1 MAAYT
6 PMIEQYLNVKREYP
20 EEILL
25 FRLGDFYEMFFD
37 DAQTASRELDI
48 VLTARDGGKEQKIP
62 MCGVPHHAV
71 NNYIARLVG
80 KGYKVAIC
88 DQVENPKQSIGI
100 VKREVTKVITPG
112 TIIDD
117 TMLDEA
123 KHNYLTAI
131 VDEDQTIGLATVDIS
146 TGTFLVT
153 ELTGPDRFIKMETEL
168 QRLSPAECLLPAG
181 SSLDSLWQG
190 NFNENF
196 ILTRINDNIPRPAE
210 ARRSLLQHFE
220 TISLEGYGIESYS
233 AGIQSAAAILDFLKR
248 TQKTHL
254 NQLCSITAY
263 ENSIFMEL
271 DSFSQRNLELTANLR
286 DNKKEGSLLGIL
298 DYCCTSMGKR
308 TLRAWLEQPLKDIE
322 AINQRLD
329 AVDEF
334 NNNVQLRLDCHN
346 LLQKINDLE
355 RLAGKL
361 GSGAVLPRDL
371 LALKTSLGVI
381 PNLKIRLAGAASAYL
396 RALSL
401 MDPLNEML
409 SLIDAAINEE
419 VPPGIREGGIIK
431 SGFSPEVDEL
441 KNLSSEG
448 KNWLLEFENRERER
462 TAIRSLK
469 VGFNRVFG
477 YYIEVSKANLGSVP
491 SDYYRKQT
499 LVNAERFI
507 SQELKD
513 HEEKILGARER
524 LYGLEYDLFLEVCV
538 QLQHF
543 IPNLQKTAAAVAQAD
558 ILLSLAQAAYL
569 NDYVRPILGND
580 GRIDIRA
587 GRHPVVEKSLATGR
601 FVPNDV
607 EMDTEKARFGI
618 ITGPN
623 MGGKS
628 TYLRQTALLVIMAQ
642 MGSFVPADSAR
653 IGIVDRIFTRVGASD
668 DLTAGRSTFMVEM
681 LELARIVNKASRDS
695 LIILDEIGRGTSTY
709 DGLSIAQAA
718 TEYIHDQIAAKT
730 LFATHYHELTGL
742 ADSHP
747 GVFNLSVSV
756 VESGETV
763 TFLKKVLPGRADK
776 SYGIHVAKLA
786 GIPAKMIN
794 RAYEILYGLEK
805 ERSHSPA
812 PVIEQLTLFE
822 SEINPV
828 LDELESLKIDDLTP
842 RDALML
848 LYRWKDQLK
857 QEIEKE
863 G

>member
-1 MAAYT
+1 MAVYT
-6 PMIEQYLNVKREYP
+6 PMIEQYLKIKQEYP

-25 FRLGDFYEMFFD
+25 FRLGDFYEMFFN
-37 DAQTASRELDI
+37 DAQIASRELDI
-48 VLTARDGGKEQKIP
+48 VLTSRDGGKQQKIP

-80 KGYKVAIC
+80 KGHKVAIC

-117 TMLDEA
+117 MMLDEA

-131 VDEDQTIGLATVDIS
+131 VDEEQTIGLATVDIS

-153 ELTGPDRFIKMETEL
+153 EFTGPERYMDMETEL

-181 SSLDSLWQG
+181 STLDSLWPES
-190 NFNENF
+190 FSETF
-196 ILTRINDNIPRPAE
+196 LLTRINDNIPRLEE
-210 ARRSLLQHFE
+210 AHRNLLQHFG
-220 TISLEGYGIESYS
+220 ILSLEGYGLEGYT
-233 AGIQSAAAILDFLKR
+233 AALQAASVILDFLKR
-248 TQKTHL
+248 TQKNQL
-254 NQLCSITAY
+254 SQLCSINAY
-263 ENSIFMEL
+263 ENNVFMEL

-286 DNKKEGSLLGIL
+286 DHKKEGSLLGTL

-308 TLRAWLEQPLKDIE
+308 TLRSWLEQPLKEIE
-322 AINQRLD
+322 AINLRLE
-329 AVDEF
+329 AVEEF
-334 NNNVQLRLDCHN
+334 KVDLQIRLDCHKI
-346 LLQKINDLE
+346 LQKINDLE
-355 RLAGKL
+355 RLVGKL
-361 GSGAVLPRDL
+361 GSRAVLPRDL
-371 LALKTSLGVI
+371 QALKTSLEVVPI
-381 PNLKIRLAGAASAYL
+381 LKTKLAAAGSKYL
-396 RALSL
+396 QALSL
-401 MDPLNEML
+401 MDPLNDML
-409 SLIDAAINEE
+409 VLINAAINED
-419 VPPGIREGGIIK
+419 VPPGIKEGGIIK

-441 KNLSSEG
+441 RSLSSEG
-448 KNWLLEFENRERER
+448 KNWLLDFENRERER
-462 TAIRSLK
+462 TMIRSLK
-469 VGFNRVFG
+469 VGYNRVFG

-491 SDYYRKQT
+491 PDYYRKQT
-499 LVNAERFI
+499 LVNAERFV

-513 HEEKILGARER
+513 HEEKIIGARER
-524 LYGLEYDLFLEVCV
+524 LYELEYELFLDICGR
-538 QLQHF
+538 LLPF
-543 IPNLQKTAAAVAQAD
+543 IAGLQKTAAAIAQTD
-558 ILLSLAQAAYL
+558 VLLSLAQTAYL
-569 NDYVRPILGND
+569 NDYVRPFLTDD

-587 GRHPVVEKSLATGR
+587 GRHPVVEKSLVNTR

-607 EMDTEKARFGI
+607 VIDSDKARFAI

-642 MGSFVPADSAR
+642 MGSFVPADAAH

-718 TEYIHDQIAAKT
+718 SEYIHDQIEAKT
-730 LFATHYHELTGL
+730 LFATHYHELTSL

-756 VESGETV
+756 LESGESV

-786 GIPAKMIN
+786 GIPARIVS
-794 RAYEILYGLEK
+794 RAYEILYGLER
-805 ERSHSPA
+805 ERSYNPA
-812 PVIEQLTLFE
+812 LVMEQMTLFG
-822 SEINPV
+822 SEKSPI

-842 RDALML
+842 REALTL
-848 LYRWKDQLK
+848 LYRWRDQLS
-857 QEIEKE
+857 
-863 G
+863 